1 MWSIRLKNAIFR
13 EQGTGYDK
21 LCLHHIAKAE
31 KCQRLQRKPPVPLF
45 RSFQQADNRRNHR
58 QKADE
63 MRQCAKRISCT
74 KFHFFPITV
83 SIISSPLYQV
93 VFNTTSC
100 DIGIVSQY
108 VCHFKGF
115 LNFFK
120 KNLRHSMKYYIMK
133 NMNIFEIE
141 VRTHEHI

>member
-1 MWSIRLKNAIFR
+1 MPK
-13 EQGTGYDK
+13 
-21 LCLHHIAKAE
+21 IAKEIA
-31 KCQRLQRKPPVPLF
+31 CAVVSDRSSRQITGGITARKPMKCVSAL
-45 RSFQQADNRRNHR
+45 SGSLARNF
-58 QKADE
+58 
-63 MRQCAKRISCT
+63 I
-74 KFHFFPITV
+74 FFPITV

>member
-1 MWSIRLKNAIFR
+1 MPK
-13 EQGTGYDK
+13 
-21 LCLHHIAKAE
+21 IAKETACAVVSDCSSRQITGGITAKKPM
-31 KCQRLQRKPPVPLF
+31 KCVSALSGSL
-45 RSFQQADNRRNHR
+45 ARNF
-58 QKADE
+58 
-63 MRQCAKRISCT
+63 I
-74 KFHFFPITV
+74 FFPITV

-93 VFNTTSC
+93 VFNATSC
-100 DIGIVSQY
+100 DIGIVSHY

-115 LNFFK
+115 LKFFK

>member
-1 MWSIRLKNAIFR
+1 METVIGKKMKFR
-13 EQGTGYDK
+13 ARDPLSALTHFIGF
-21 LCLHHIAKAE
+21 LAVI
-31 KCQRLQRKPPVPLF
+31 PPVICLLE
-45 RSFQQADNRRNHR
+45 RSETTA
-58 QKADE
+58 
-63 MRQCAKRISCT
+63 
-74 KFHFFPITV
+74 
-83 SIISSPLYQV
+83 QV